1 MKCPNYENRPNRPH
15 RQNRHWKKVKPS
27 NYNYEYSDMQ
37 HLWEMNIELERA
49 IISCE
54 GHQFYSL
61 KEAAEYFEVSSER
74 VRQKLKDKKYLDWKY
89 LYKSK

>member
-1 MKCPNYENRPNRPH
+1 
-15 RQNRHWKKVKPS
+15 
-27 NYNYEYSDMQ
+27 MQ
-37 HLWEMNIELERA
+37 HLWDLNIQLERA

-54 GHQFYSL
+54 GQEFYSL